1 MLLLKK
7 KKYAAVTMEV
17 RDGKEILTT
26 ELKGLDIVR
35 RDWSEFAANAG
46 KNILTKILSDC
57 SADERVEFI
66 HNKMEELSQAL
77 KVMMRKVYF
86 KAAKINCEF
95 IFRMEKFPCPLWLLL
110 NN

>member
-66 HNKMEELSQAL
+66 HSKMEELSQAL
-77 KVMMRKVYF
+77 KVI
-86 KAAKINCEF
+86 KAITIYQGHYYCNC
-95 IFRMEKFPCPLWLLL
+95 
-110 NN
+110 